1 MKKPIRRRTFLEFL
15 GTGVLSLTVTP
26 TLFAG
31 KIHRSVPA
39 NKSLPFV
46 KSIKPSKRDE
56 LKLAKGL
63 NFHII
68 ARWEDSITPT
78 ETFGFNNDFTAFIP
92 LDENTSDE
100 GLLWV
105 NHEYVDPLFVS
116 KFDGSAE
123 KTKAQVETEQYNVGG
138 SFIHIK
144 KKRNGKWEMLK
155 NAPLNRRISGRTSIP
170 FNWKEPIA
178 GKSEAIGT
186 LGNCSGGVTPWGTI
200 LTCEEN
206 YDQFY
211 GERNHKTGEI
221 VKGKFDL
228 GWSKYYEYPPEHYG
242 WVVEVDPKTGN
253 AQKHVALGRCAHE
266 CATVKE
272 LEDGRLVVY
281 TGDDAINQCLYKF
294 ISSKPGSLS
303 EGTLYVAN
311 TLFNR
316 WEPLSYEDSPVL
328 QKLFKNQTEV
338 LIRLREAARAIG
350 GTPLDR
356 PEDIEI
362 DPINGNVLVS
372 LTNNTT
378 KNNYYGSILKIKEEN
393 NDHAALKFTSE
404 VYLAG
409 GVETGFACPDNMAFD
424 LAGNLWFTSDIS
436 GSLMNKEPYEAFKNN
451 GLFFVPREGEQ
462 AGQVIQIASAPVDAE
477 LTGPWFAPDGKTLF
491 LSVQHPGEYSPSLA
505 QLTSHWPDGGDAMPK
520 PAVIA
525 IQGPLLEEIQGA
537 SSNG

>member
-1 MKKPIRRRTFLEFL
+1 MKKSVQRRSFLEFL
-15 GTGVLSLTVTP
+15 GKGALSLAVTP
-26 TLFAG
+26 TLLAG
-31 KIHRSVPA
+31 KYYTPLPA
-39 NKSLPFV
+39 NKNIPLV
-46 KSIKPSKRDE
+46 KGIKPSKRDE

-68 ARWEDSITPT
+68 ARWGDAITPT

-92 LDENTSDE
+92 LDESNPDE
-100 GLLWV
+100 GILWV
-105 NHEYVDPLFVS
+105 NHEYIDPFFVS
-116 KFDGSAE
+116 AFVGGVE
-123 KTKAQVETEQYNVGG
+123 KTKEQVETEQYNVGG
-138 SFIHIK
+138 SFIHIRK
-144 KKRNGKWEMLK
+144 KKNGKWEMIK
-155 NAPLNRRISGRTSIP
+155 DAPLNRRISGQTSIP
-170 FNWKEPIA
+170 FNWDEPIA
-178 GKSEAIGT
+178 GKKEAIGT

-211 GERNHKTGEI
+211 GERNHKTGE
-221 VKGKFDL
+221 VQASRTDL

-242 WVVEVDPKTGN
+242 WVVEVDPKTGA

-272 LEDGRLVVY
+272 LDDGRLVVY

-294 ISSKPGSLS
+294 IGSKPGSLS

-311 TLFNR
+311 ILLGR
-316 WEPLSYEDSPVL
+316 WEPLKYEDSPAL
-328 QKLFKNQTEV
+328 QKFFKNQTEV
-338 LIRLREAARAIG
+338 LIRLREAAKLVG
-350 GTPLDR
+350 GSPLDR

-372 LTNNTT
+372 LTNNTAV
-378 KNNYYGSILKIKEEN
+378 KNYYGSILKIEEEN
-393 NDHAALKFTSE
+393 NDHEALRFKSE

-409 GVETGFACPDNMAFD
+409 GEETGFACPDNMAFD

-436 GSLMNKEPYEAFKNN
+436 GSLMNQEPYTAFKNN

-462 AGQVIQIASAPVDAE
+462 AGQVIQIASAPTDAE

-491 LSVQHPGEYSPSLA
+491 LSVQHPGEYSPSMDK
-505 QLTSHWPDGGDAMPK
+505 LTSHWPDGGEEIPK
-520 PAVIA
+520 PAVVA
-525 IQGPLLEEIQGA
+525 IQGRLLEEIQGL
-537 SSNG
+537 